1 MKRLRFK
8 TSSVLVIATFTLS
21 AMALGAG
28 LLLKKTVLVMSD
40 ESCGEIKGEVT
51 GHRNVKY
58 QDPNTGAWTDYTM
71 TACRITVAEK
81 ARVSPPSVST
91 NLAGLSETTTF
102 SRVVETAGMSET
114 LDKEKEITVFAP
126 SNAAMKKMSPR
137 LMDELMSDRAAAREF
152 VLRHCVLGKRFAFDG
167 EMIKNT
173 ATLGDAMTGGDRMV
187 RRVTFQSNRPQVG
200 ESSIVIADLDTEND
214 VIHVI
219 DSILRDK

>member
-1 MKRLRFK
+1 MKRQRIR
-8 TSSVLVIATFTLS
+8 TASAIVIATFALAS
-21 AMALGAG
+21 MVLGAG

-40 ESCGEIKGEVT
+40 ESCGQIKGKVT

-58 QDPNTGAWTDYTM
+58 QDPNTGVWTDYTM
-71 TACRITVAEK
+71 TACTITVADQ
-81 ARVSPPSVST
+81 ARGSSPTVST

-102 SRVVETAGMSET
+102 SKVVETAGMSET
-114 LDKEKEITVFAP
+114 LDKEKAVTVFAP

-152 VLRHCVLGKRFAFDG
+152 VLRHCVLGNRFALDG

-173 ATLGDAMTGGDRMV
+173 AKLGDAMTGGDRMV
-187 RRVTFQSNRPQVG
+187 RRVTFQSNRPLVG
-200 ESSIVIADLDTEND
+200 ESSIVIADLDTENG

>member
-1 MKRLRFK
+1 MNRARYRTCSTLIF
-8 TSSVLVIATFTLS
+8 ATFFLS
-21 AMALGAG
+21 AMAFGAG

-40 ESCGEIKGEVT
+40 ESCGEIKGKVT

-58 QDPNTGAWTDYTM
+58 QDPNTGTWTDYTM
-71 TACRITVAEK
+71 TACTITVADQ
-81 ARVSPPSVST
+81 ARVSSPSVST

-102 SRVVETAGMSET
+102 SKVVETAGMSDT
-114 LDKEKEITVFAP
+114 LDKEKAVTVFAP

-137 LMDELMSDRAAAREF
+137 LMDKLMSDRTAAREF
-152 VLRHCVLGKRFAFDG
+152 VLRHCVLGKRFALDG

-173 ATLGDAMTGGDRMV
+173 AKLGDEMTGGDRIV
-187 RRVTFQSNRPQVG
+187 RRVTFESNRPHVA
-200 ESSIVIADLDTEND
+200 ESSIVIADLDTDNG